1 MSLNE
6 LLDEI
11 SSKRQ
16 AAATPTISPSQEL
29 THYERFLDALLNGK
43 HPPFCE
49 LTWDGEVFHIVLQL
63 HFQRA
68 PEMPRP
74 PGPEGQAVR
83 RMAHRKFKKISPV
96 EQKMISIRVTIKNW
110 LPVTAEVAVRP
121 EASGIFRL
129 GTAQLQD
136 WQKP

>member
-1 MSLNE
+1 MSLEE
-6 LLDEI
+6 LLGEI
-11 SSKRQ
+11 TSKRQ
-16 AAATPTISPSQEL
+16 ASTPQPPSQEL
-29 THYERFLDALLNGK
+29 TPYERFLDALLNGR

-49 LTWDGEVFHIVLQL
+49 LTWNGEVFHIVLML

-68 PEMPRP
+68 PDAQAVRP

-83 RMAHRKFKKISPV
+83 RMAHRQFKKISPP
-96 EQKMISIRVTIKNW
+96 EQKMISIRVVIKNW

-136 WQKP
+136 WQNP